1 MFGMR
6 VSRVDY
12 YGKRIEK
19 KTLVEKKECEKEAHS
34 FSRSTFPFQNDLSAQ
49 HETICRNDAAL
60 D

>member
-1 MFGMR
+1 MFGTR

-12 YGKRIEK
+12 YGKIIEN
-19 KTLVEKKECEKEAHS
+19 KTLVEKNECEKEAQ
-34 FSRSTFPFQNDLSAQ
+34 FRSTFPFQNDLSAQ